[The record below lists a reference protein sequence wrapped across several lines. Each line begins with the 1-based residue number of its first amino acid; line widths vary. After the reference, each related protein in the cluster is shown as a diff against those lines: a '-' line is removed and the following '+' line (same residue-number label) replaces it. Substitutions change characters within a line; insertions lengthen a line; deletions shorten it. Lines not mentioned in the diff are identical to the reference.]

1 MANITKEQLD
11 KLWNAIEYTKG
22 TIGHLPRV
30 SNEDKNWVLIH
41 RGRAHQ
47 AMSFLTE
54 AKEIVEGLR
63 REEDKPI
70 AESSDERTA
79 LLDRY
84 VNFIM
89 DSMSRK
95 LMEQELYDCI
105 VKQYESMSKGDI
117 EDEIRE
123 AYGEEWFEEYGTHSK
138 L

>member
-1 MANITKEQLD
+1 MEITREQLER
-11 KLWNAIEYTKG
+11 LWNAIEYTKG

-30 SNEDKNWVLIH
+30 SSEDKDWVLIH

-47 AMSFLTE
+47 AMSFLIE
-54 AKEIVEGLR
+54 ANEIIESLR
-63 REEDKPI
+63 REGSEAI
-70 AESSDERTA
+70 VESSDERTA

-89 DSMSRK
+89 DSMPRNP
-95 LMEQELYDCI
+95 MEQELYDCI
-105 VKQYESMSKGDI
+105 IKKFDDMSKEDI

-123 AYGEEWFEEYGTHSK
+123 SYGEEWFEEYGTHSE